1 MPGNISDNKKSI
13 SGNNNREQNFL
24 IDPFLINDTAILKS
38 LVESTS
44 DLIFSV
50 DNSYN
55 YTSFNS
61 THKQR
66 IRSVYNINI
75 SIGDCFLA
83 PLSEADKKS
92 AKESFDTTLAGES
105 LKKIVLT
112 SDRFGNRIF
121 LDVMHNPIKDINNKI
136 IGVSVVARDITV
148 QKSSYEKVKQ
158 LSQAVEQS
166 PVTILITDTSGTI
179 EYINNKGVEITGYQR
194 NELIGKNP
202 RILSTG
208 EKSKQEY
215 KELWDTI
222 ISGKTWKGEFHN
234 IKKNGEMYWE
244 SATISP
250 IQNENG
256 EIEKFLGVKE
266 DITDRKFVEKEL
278 IQAKEKAEEINRIK
292 NAFLSNMS
300 HELRTPLVGILGFAD
315 ILENLIEDVEL
326 KSMASSILSSGKRLL
341 NTLTSLL
348 SLTELE
354 SIREN
359 IKLEVLNVNNICEDV
374 FKIFETHSSNKSL
387 NFNLN
392 LNQQPLKIKINSRL
406 LRESLSQLLKN
417 AETYTEMGII
427 SLKTF
432 IKEISATNDRY
443 CVIEISDTGLG
454 IPDDKKN
461 PGI

>member
-83 PLSEADKKS
+83 PLSEADKQS

-179 EYINNKGVEITGYQR
+179 EYVNNKGVEITGYQR

-222 ISGKTWKGEFHN
+222 ISGRPGKVNFIILKKTGRCIGKVQRFHRF
-234 IKKNGEMYWE
+234 KMK
-244 SATISP
+244 T
-250 IQNENG
+250 
-256 EIEKFLGVKE
+256 VK
-266 DITDRKFVEKEL
+266 
-278 IQAKEKAEEINRIK
+278 
-292 NAFLSNMS
+292 
-300 HELRTPLVGILGFAD
+300 
-315 ILENLIEDVEL
+315 
-326 KSMASSILSSGKRLL
+326 
-341 NTLTSLL
+341 
-348 SLTELE
+348 
-354 SIREN
+354 
-359 IKLEVLNVNNICEDV
+359 
-374 FKIFETHSSNKSL
+374 
-387 NFNLN
+387 
-392 LNQQPLKIKINSRL
+392 
-406 LRESLSQLLKN
+406 
-417 AETYTEMGII
+417 
-427 SLKTF
+427 
-432 IKEISATNDRY
+432 
-443 CVIEISDTGLG
+443 
-454 IPDDKKN
+454 
-461 PGI
+461 